1 MVKVLKRAVAVLEA
15 VGRESGPTFTDIQ
28 GTTGLKKATLSRIL
42 SSLEELGF
50 VERAPDRTYSVGS
63 RLVALARP
71 ALRRQVLSRV
81 AERHARRL
89 AGKLGE
95 LVTVGTV
102 RHGHRYN
109 LARATVERSI
119 VVDARLH
126 QRPSPYDTAT
136 GRMMLAHLNDED
148 LEAVI
153 RANGLPGDAWPE
165 ISTREELNEVLERI
179 RRSGQAAYTS
189 LDGEVE
195 ALAVPVRGPSGGVQA
210 AVGVSMP
217 SHRLDEERRR
227 EVLESLRS
235 TARAMEHELSFELG
249 EPAEGGEK

>member
-1 MVKVLKRAVAVLEA
+1 MIKVLKRAVAVLEA
-15 VGRESGPTFTDIQ
+15 VGRQTGPTFTDLQ
-28 GTTGLKKATLSRIL
+28 RATGLKKATLSRIL

-50 VERAPDRTYSVGS
+50 VERSPDRTYSVGP

-71 ALRRQVLSRV
+71 ALRREVLSQV

-89 AGKLGE
+89 AGELGE

-119 VVDARLH
+119 LVDARLH

-136 GRMMLAHLNDED
+136 GRMMLAHLRDED
-148 LEAVI
+148 LEEVV
-153 RANGLPGDAWPE
+153 RANGLPGEAWPGG
-165 ISTREELNEVLERI
+165 STREELTEALEQI
-179 RRSGQAAYTS
+179 RRVGHAVYTAP
-189 LDGEVE
+189 DGEAE
-195 ALAVPVRGPSGGVQA
+195 ALAVPIHGPHGGVEA

-217 SHRLDEERRR
+217 SYRLDEERRR
-227 EVLESLRS
+227 EVLDALRR

-249 EPAEGGEK
+249 EPAERDEE

>member
-1 MVKVLKRAVAVLEA
+1 MIKVLKRVVGVLEA
-15 VGRESGPTFTDIQ
+15 VGRETGPTFTDLRRA
-28 GTTGLKKATLSRIL
+28 TGLKKATLSRIL

-50 VERAPDRTYSVGS
+50 VERSSDRTYSVGP
-63 RLVALARP
+63 RLVALARS
-71 ALRRQVLSRV
+71 AVRREVLSGV

-89 AGKLGE
+89 AGELGE

-136 GRMMLAHLNDED
+136 GRMMLAHLSDEA
-148 LEAVI
+148 LEEVV
-153 RANGLPGDAWPE
+153 RMNGLPGEGWPGV
-165 ISTREELNEVLERI
+165 STREELIEALERI
-179 RRSGQAAYTS
+179 RRAGHAAYTAP
-189 LDGEVE
+189 DGEAE
-195 ALAVPVRGPSGGVQA
+195 ALAVPVHGTRGDVEA

-217 SHRLDEERRR
+217 SYRLDEERRR
-227 EVLESLRS
+227 EVLDALRRA
-235 TARAMEHELSFELG
+235 ARAMEHELSFKLG
-249 EPAEGGEK
+249 EPAEGDEE